1 MHIQCFQ
8 VVLPIRRSP
17 EKILITLIIHF
28 KFCRSLRTMAS
39 ELKRTLTKRYGALQ
53 LWEIIVIALF
63 AAFIV
68 ILGIS
73 VWLSFRKKSR
83 RSNFTQLPVTQSPR
97 LPEEIKEI
105 SVDHVSSSNNGTF
118 HQTLDEKFSEKDI
131 ENGNNNS
138 GSLEKKIAVGSDLPP
153 TTPPTTAPS
162 PLSGLPEVSHIGWGH
177 WFTLRDLQ
185 LATNHFAKE
194 NIIGDGGYGVVYHG
208 TLTNKTPVAV
218 KKLLNNP

>member
-1 MHIQCFQ
+1 
-8 VVLPIRRSP
+8 
-17 EKILITLIIHF
+17 
-28 KFCRSLRTMAS
+28 MAS
-39 ELKRTLTKRYGALQ
+39 ELKQTLTKRYGALE

-63 AAFIV
+63 AAFIL

-83 RSNFTQLPVTQSPR
+83 RSNFTQLPVTQSSPR

-105 SVDHVSSSNNGTF
+105 NVDHVSSNSNTNNNGTTTTS
-118 HQTLDEKFSEKDI
+118 HQTLDEKFGEKDI
-131 ENGNNNS
+131 ESGNNFS
-138 GSLEKKIAVGSDLPP
+138 GSLEKKSQHLPP
-153 TTPPTTAPS
+153 STSS
-162 PLSGLPEVSHIGWGH
+162 PISGLPEDSHIGWGH

-185 LATNHFAKE
+185 VATNHFSKE

>member
-1 MHIQCFQ
+1 
-8 VVLPIRRSP
+8 
-17 EKILITLIIHF
+17 
-28 KFCRSLRTMAS
+28 MAS
-39 ELKRTLTKRYGALQ
+39 ELKQTLTKRYGVLQ

-63 AAFIV
+63 AVFTV

-83 RSNFTQLPVTQSPR
+83 RSNTTTLPLTQSPR
-97 LPEEIKEI
+97 LTEEIKEI
-105 SVDHVSSSNNGTF
+105 SVDHVSSNNNGTC
-118 HQTLDEKFSEKDI
+118 HQTLDEKLGEDI
-131 ENGNNNS
+131 ENGNNYS
-138 GSLEKKIAVGSDLPP
+138 GSLEKKTAVGSHLTP
-153 TTPPTTAPS
+153 TTPPSITAPS
-162 PLSGLPEVSHIGWGH
+162 PLIGLPEVSHIGWGH

-185 LATNHFAKE
+185 LATNHFSKE